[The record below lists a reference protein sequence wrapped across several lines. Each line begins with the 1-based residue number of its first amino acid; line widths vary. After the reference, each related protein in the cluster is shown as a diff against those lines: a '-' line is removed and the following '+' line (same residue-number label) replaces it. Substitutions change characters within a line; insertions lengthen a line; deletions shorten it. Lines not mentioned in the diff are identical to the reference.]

1 MKIVIKDDEVFLKAH
16 KVYERFTQDDLLR
29 HLYESRMEAEWSH
42 KTDLL
47 LAEEKG
53 MEEGIEKGKAE
64 GLSEGM
70 EKTARAMLLE
80 GLDINIIKKVTGLS
94 EGEIEKLRG
103 KN

>member
-1 MKIVIKDDEVFLKAH
+1 
-16 KVYERFTQDDLLR
+16 
-29 HLYESRMEAEWSH
+29 
-42 KTDLL
+42 
-47 LAEEKG
+47 